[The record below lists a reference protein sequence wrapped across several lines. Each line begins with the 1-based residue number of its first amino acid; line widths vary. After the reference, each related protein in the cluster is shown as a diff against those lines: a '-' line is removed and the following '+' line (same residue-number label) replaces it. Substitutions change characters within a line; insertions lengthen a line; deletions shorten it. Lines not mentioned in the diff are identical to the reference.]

1 VFAIAVAVREER
13 TPDPLRDSKDP
24 EVLLELWLA
33 VCDETE
39 PDNDAVG
46 VKVAAASRTVADE
59 DMVD

>member
-1 VFAIAVAVREER
+1 VFAIAVAVSEER

-46 VKVAAASRTVADE
+46 AKVAAASRTVADE

>member
-1 VFAIAVAVREER
+1 MFAIAVAVSEER

-39 PDNDAVG
+39 PDNDAEVA
-46 VKVAAASRTVADE
+46 KVAAASRTVADE